1 MMANLNGSE
10 FKKIFRDLGWKG
22 NKGKI
27 FMQYLLGFAL
37 PMLLA
42 DAIVRSLGGGW
53 DDDDHDGYLDV
64 FMDWFFGS
72 QVRGAAALLPFGT
85 NLLVPF
91 NSFNNKQYDDKMTTS
106 PSVSTL
112 EAATVGVVKAGINV
126 VDPGK
131 QVTGKNVRDVLT
143 LLSLITG
150 IPLTVLGRPIGY
162 EIDVERGKIAPTSTT
177 DYVRGLVTGKASGES
192 VAR

>member
-1 MMANLNGSE
+1 
-10 FKKIFRDLGWKG
+10 
-22 NKGKI
+22 
-27 FMQYLLGFAL
+27 MQYLLGFAL
-37 PMLLA
+37 PMLMA
-42 DAIVRSLGGGW
+42 DAIVRTLGGGW
-53 DDDDHDGYLDV
+53 DDDDHDGYLDE
-64 FMDWFFGS
+64 FMEWFFGS
-72 QVRGAAALLPFGT
+72 QIKGAAALLPFGT

-91 NSFNNKQYDDKMTTS
+91 NSFNNKAYDDKMTTS

-112 EAATVGVVKAGINV
+112 EASTVGVVKAGINI

-162 EIDVERGKIAPTSTT
+162 EIDVERGKVAPTSTA
-177 DYVRGLVTGKASGES
+177 DYLRGLVTGKASEES